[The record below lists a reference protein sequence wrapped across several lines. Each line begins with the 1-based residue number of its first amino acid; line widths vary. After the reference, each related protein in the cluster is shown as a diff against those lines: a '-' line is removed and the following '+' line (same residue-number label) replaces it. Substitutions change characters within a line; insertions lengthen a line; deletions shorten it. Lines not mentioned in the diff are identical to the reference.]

1 MALFKNLAIGGK
13 FKYENMVWVK
23 VTPVKKN
30 CCKILFNA
38 QVDGNKDI
46 KKVFDLNQEVEVV

>member
-1 MALFKNLAIGGK
+1 MALFKNLSIGGK
-13 FKYENMVWVK
+13 FKYENLVWVK
-23 VTPVKKN
+23 VAPVKKN